1 MYTRMENK
9 SAKSQI
15 RQDTCDNEMM
25 HPIGWQWEQWQS
37 SRAPVWGPAPNWAW
51 LRSAS
56 GPLCVRCAGACL
68 IGCRQPETGS
78 GVQVGLLW
86 LVEPGPKSL
95 LVWKTCFHWLPL
107 PGSAGEWV
115 SKRVALWQLV
125 QLGLCEEIF
134 EGILLTCGRSKTYFL
149 YYSPSSVA
157 WGVET
162 SKINRK
168 HDNVLWFHIN
178 QPTKKNLTI
187 RFMSLAKDT
196 GVGEPQFHCAA
207 E

>member
-1 MYTRMENK
+1 MAELQGTCVGARTKLSLAAISEWTTVRQVCWSMSDWLS
-9 SAKSQI
+9 SA
-15 RQDTCDNEMM
+15 RN
-25 HPIGWQWEQWQS
+25 
-37 SRAPVWGPAPNWAW
+37 R
-51 LRSAS
+51 
-56 GPLCVRCAGACL
+56 VRCASGSPV
-68 IGCRQPETGS
+68 IG
-78 GVQVGLLW
+78 W
-86 LVEPGPKSL
+86 AWPKSL

-115 SKRVALWQLV
+115 SKRMALWQLV

-149 YYSPSSVA
+149 YYSPFNVA

-162 SKINRK
+162 SKTNKK

-178 QPTKKNLTI
+178 QPTKKNLNI
-187 RFMSLAKDT
+187 CFMSLAKDT